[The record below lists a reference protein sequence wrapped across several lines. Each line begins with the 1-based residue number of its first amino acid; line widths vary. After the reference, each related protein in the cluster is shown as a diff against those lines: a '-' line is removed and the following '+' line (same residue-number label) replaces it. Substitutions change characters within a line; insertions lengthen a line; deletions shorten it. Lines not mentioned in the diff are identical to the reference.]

1 MENIDWEN
9 LGFGYIRTDC
19 NVRTYWRDG
28 KWEPLTVTG
37 DENIN
42 MHMAST
48 CLHYGQEAFEGLKAF
63 RGADGKIR
71 IFRADENAKR
81 MIRSAQYLMMQA
93 PDVDLFVEAVKKVVL
108 ANEKY
113 IPPYGTGAS
122 LYIRPLLIG
131 TGAQVGVKPADEYM
145 FLVFVTP
152 VGPYYKSGFKPID
165 VIIDRRHDRAAP
177 HGTGHVKV
185 GGNYAASLLSG
196 DLGHSKGYPSVMYLD
211 AKEKRYIDEC
221 GAANF
226 YGIRDGAY
234 ITPKSSS
241 VLPSITNM
249 SLRTL
254 AADMGLKVEE
264 RPVDVA
270 ELATFEEA
278 GACGTAAVISPIG
291 SVLDPEE
298 NKTYRYGTEA
308 GPWSV
313 KLYEAL
319 RGIQFGLREDT
330 HGWNIVL

>member
-1 MENIDWEN
+1 MENIDWGN

-19 NVRTYWRDG
+19 NVRTYWRGG
-28 KWEPLTVTG
+28 KWEPLAVTG
-37 DENIN
+37 DENITL
-42 MHMAST
+42 HMAST

-71 IFRADENAKR
+71 IFRADENARR
-81 MIRSAQYLMMQA
+81 MTRSAQYLKMEA
-93 PDVDLFVEAVKKVVL
+93 PDVELFVEAVKKVVVE
-108 ANEKY
+108 NEKY

-145 FLVFVTP
+145 FMVFATP
-152 VGPYYKSGFKPID
+152 VGPYYKSGFNPID
-165 VIIDRRHDRAAP
+165 VIIDRQHDRAAP

-196 DLGHSKGYPSVMYLD
+196 DLGHAKGYPSVMYLD

-249 SLRTL
+249 SLRAL
-254 AADMGLKVEE
+254 AADMGLRVEE

-270 ELATFEEA
+270 ELATFQEA

-291 SVLDPEE
+291 SVYDPNRE
-298 NKTYRYGTEA
+298 KTYRYGTQA

-313 KLYEAL
+313 KLYDAL
-319 RGIQFGLREDT
+319 RGIQLGEREDV